1 MKSDSELQRDVLV
14 ELNWLPNIDAAHIG
28 VAAEAGVVTLTGQV
42 DHYTEKVASEDAV
55 KAVYGVKGIAN
66 DIQVTPPDSDS
77 HTDKDI
83 TQAVLSALQWD
94 YEVPADR
101 ISVTVKQGSVTL
113 DGSVDWQYQKDAA
126 ARLARYLNGVK
137 TVANLINIT
146 PRVRSSDI
154 AKQIEDAFGRKAV
167 LDARRIDVSASDG
180 NVTLQG
186 SVSSWSER
194 DEAVETAWAAPGVMS
209 VKDQL
214 SIVP

>member
-14 ELNWLPNIDAAHIG
+14 ELNWLPNIDAGHIG

-42 DHYTEKVASEDAV
+42 DHYSEKVSAEDAA

-66 DIQVTPPDSDS
+66 DIQVTLPDSDS
-77 HTDKDI
+77 RTDKDI
-83 TQAVLSALQWD
+83 AQAVLSALQWD

-101 ISVTVKQGSVTL
+101 INVTVKQGSVTL
-113 DGSVDWQYQKDAA
+113 EGSADWQYQKDAA
-126 ARLARYLNGVK
+126 ARVVRYLNGVK
-137 TVANLINIT
+137 TVANLINIK
-146 PRVRSSDI
+146 PRVRSADI
-154 AKQIEDAFGRKAV
+154 AKQIEDAFRRKAA
-167 LDARRIDVSASDG
+167 LDARRIDVNANDG

-194 DEAVETAWAAPGVMS
+194 DEAVEAAWAAPGVVS
-209 VKDQL
+209 VKDDL